1 MGMYM
6 ESSLNPAANVQA
18 PSSAASANDESLLLV
33 VPCYNEQESITLF
46 YQAIVNVRRQLPCEL
61 SLIFVDDGSKDASLD
76 IMRNLADKDL
86 LVHYISFSRNFGK
99 EAAMYAGLRNAA
111 KGSST
116 YVGVIDV
123 DLQDP
128 PELIPKMV
136 RTIQETGCDSVAAFR
151 SSRDGEGCVRS
162 FYARMFY
169 KLSNHICDVKI
180 VEGARDFRI
189 MNRRMLDAVVSVSEH
204 VRFSKGIF
212 AWVGFDTRWV
222 GFKNVKREHGKSKWR
237 FRSLVS
243 YAFEGIA
250 SFSSAPVR
258 MMVSFGF
265 CMVAFS
271 LLLLIVMGIYSL
283 VTGTTLHRILFGVLI
298 IMLFAGLQLL
308 CSGIVGLYVVQ
319 TYTEAQARPPY
330 IVREER

>member
-1 MGMYM
+1 MYM

-76 IMRNLADKDL
+76 IMRNLADKDP

-99 EAAMYAGLRNAA
+99 ETAMYAGLRNAA

-128 PELIPKMV
+128 PELIPKMI
-136 RTIQETGCDSVAAFR
+136 RIIQETGCDRVAAFR

-162 FYARMFY
+162 FCARMFY
-169 KLSNHICDVKI
+169 KLSNHLCDVKI
-180 VEGARDFRI
+180 VEGARDFCI
-189 MNRRMLDAVVSVSEH
+189 MDRRMLDAVVSVSER

-283 VTGTTLHRILFGVLI
+283 ATGIALHRILFGVLI